1 MAVSINRL
9 LTDGPQTT
17 TIEFVLTTD
26 ATGPQTGTIVDA
38 STLAGSRGLGTERF
52 RIKRLTAVVSD
63 TDGQGAEL
71 NLAWGND
78 TADEVF
84 CTLGVGQTD
93 LNIPF
98 EPTNGFNGDL
108 NYSLTINSAATIRIT
123 LHKLHGYSD
132 SQAQFN
138 TSI

>member
-1 MAVSINRL
+1 MAISINRL

-17 TIEFVLTTD
+17 TVEFVLTSE
-26 ATGPQTGTIVDA
+26 ATAQTGTILAA
-38 STLAGSRGLGTERF
+38 SDLVGSRGNNDERF
-52 RIKRLTAVVSD
+52 RIKRLTSLISD
-63 TDGQGAEL
+63 ADGAGAQMTLE
-71 NLAWGND
+71 WGGSGD
-78 TADEVF
+78 VF

-93 LNIPF
+93 VNIPF
-98 EPTNGFNGDL
+98 EPTNNFDGDL
-108 NYSLTINSAATIRIT
+108 NFSLTAESSATLRIT

>member
-9 LTDGPQTT
+9 LADGPQAT
-17 TIEFVLTTD
+17 TIEFVLTTNVG
-26 ATGPQTGTIVDA
+26 AQSGTIVEAD
-38 STLAGSRGLGTERF
+38 TLAGSRGLGTERF

-63 TDGQGAEL
+63 TNGEGAEL
-71 NLAWGND
+71 NLAWG
-78 TADEVF
+78 TGSGDEVF

-98 EPTNGFNGDL
+98 EPTSGFNGDL
-108 NYSLTINSAATIRIT
+108 NYSLTADSAATLRIT

>member
-1 MAVSINRL
+1 MAISINRL

-17 TIEFVLTTD
+17 TVEFVLTSEGT
-26 ATGPQTGTIVDA
+26 AQTGTILAA
-38 STLAGSRGLGTERF
+38 SDLAGSRGNNDERF
-52 RIKRLTAVVSD
+52 RIKRLTSLVSD
-63 TDGQGAEL
+63 VDGSGAQMMLE
-71 NLAWGND
+71 WGGSGD
-78 TADEVF
+78 VF

-93 LNIPF
+93 INIPF
-98 EPTNGFNGDL
+98 EPTSGFDGDL
-108 NYSLTINSAATIRIT
+108 NFSLTAESSVTLRIT

>member
-9 LTDGPQTT
+9 LTDGPQAT
-17 TIEFVLTTD
+17 TIEFVLTTNVG
-26 ATGPQTGTIVDA
+26 AQSGTIVEAD
-38 STLAGSRGLGTERF
+38 TLAGSRGLGTERF

-63 TDGQGAEL
+63 TNGEGAEL
-71 NLAWGND
+71 NLAWG
-78 TADEVF
+78 TASGDEVF

-98 EPTNGFNGDL
+98 EPTSGFNGEL
-108 NYSLTINSAATIRIT
+108 NYSLTTDSAATLRIT

>member
-9 LTDGPQTT
+9 LTDGPQVT

-26 ATGPQTGTIVDA
+26 SGAQSGTIVEAD
-38 STLAGSRGLGTERF
+38 TLAGSRGLGTERF

-63 TDGQGAEL
+63 TAGSGAEL
-71 NLAWGND
+71 NLAWGNGSG
-78 TADEVF
+78 DEVF

-98 EPTNGFNGDL
+98 EPTNGFNGEL
-108 NYSLTINSAATIRIT
+108 NYSLTAESAATVRIT

>member
-9 LTDGPQTT
+9 LTDGPQVT

-26 ATGPQTGTIVDA
+26 AGAQSGTIVEAD
-38 STLAGSRGLGTERF
+38 TLAGSRGLNTERF

-63 TDGQGAEL
+63 TNGGGAEL
-71 NLAWGND
+71 NLAWGNGSG
-78 TADEVF
+78 DEVF

-98 EPTNGFNGDL
+98 EPTNGFNGEL
-108 NYSLTINSAATIRIT
+108 NYSLTASSAATVRIT